1 MIKKMLRKFLRNE
14 SQDLMERVD
23 YFMKHEAFSVIN
35 NIWCHKTKTRFDTLV
50 HADFWASNILF
61 QYDAENQPSNA
72 VMVDFQH
79 VGIGDPIRDIF
90 SLIYS
95 STTSSFRFKHMEM
108 LLRGYFSQFQKY
120 FTGYCFMSRCNFDM
134 FYENCLSY
142 RKFGFVWGLYITS
155 VVLYQDKRS
164 RTGWVSTNQM
174 RRNKCVR
181 DVLTKRLEDIA
192 SDDGNVQSSYQEI
205 RARLLDL
212 IKEARTL
219 NII

>member
-1 MIKKMLRKFLRNE
+1 MLKIDFGPHHLKGD
-14 SQDLMERVD
+14 SCLSSGAGFVLLSI
-23 YFMKHEAFSVIN
+23 FPFP
-35 NIWCHKTKTRFDTLV
+35 NILFYLWTRFDTLV

-155 VVLYQDKRS
+155 V
-164 RTGWVSTNQM
+164 G
-174 RRNKCVR
+174 
-181 DVLTKRLEDIA
+181 KRL
-192 SDDGNVQSSYQEI
+192 
-205 RARLLDL
+205 
-212 IKEARTL
+212 K
-219 NII
+219 

>member
-1 MIKKMLRKFLRNE
+1 
-14 SQDLMERVD
+14 
-23 YFMKHEAFSVIN
+23 
-35 NIWCHKTKTRFDTLV
+35 
-50 HADFWASNILF
+50 
-61 QYDAENQPSNA
+61 
-72 VMVDFQH
+72 MVDFQH

-155 VVLYQDKRS
+155 V
-164 RTGWVSTNQM
+164 G
-174 RRNKCVR
+174 
-181 DVLTKRLEDIA
+181 KRLKENLLKLKSTSERLQHLNPIPILESFGTPVVSPLFNA
-192 SDDGNVQSSYQEI
+192 WNFLRIRKTKGEQCSKCSFLILGSSGLFSIYKGCRIKRRYIPFHSISAMKRFTRLSRQHLFRQFCIKTRGQEQDGSVP
-205 RARLLDL
+205 
-212 IKEARTL
+212 IK
-219 NII
+219 

>member
-1 MIKKMLRKFLRNE
+1 MLCLRFIKGAELNVDTFSFYLRDEKVYTFK
-14 SQDLMERVD
+14 SAP
-23 YFMKHEAFSVIN
+23 FI
-35 NIWCHKTKTRFDTLV
+35 
-50 HADFWASNILF
+50 
-61 QYDAENQPSNA
+61 
-72 VMVDFQH
+72 
-79 VGIGDPIRDIF
+79 
-90 SLIYS
+90 SL
-95 STTSSFRFKHMEM
+95 
-108 LLRGYFSQFQKY
+108 
-120 FTGYCFMSRCNFDM
+120 
-134 FYENCLSY
+134 
-142 RKFGFVWGLYITS
+142 
-155 VVLYQDKRS
+155 VLYQDKRS

>member
-1 MIKKMLRKFLRNE
+1 
-14 SQDLMERVD
+14 
-23 YFMKHEAFSVIN
+23 
-35 NIWCHKTKTRFDTLV
+35 
-50 HADFWASNILF
+50 
-61 QYDAENQPSNA
+61 
-72 VMVDFQH
+72 
-79 VGIGDPIRDIF
+79 
-90 SLIYS
+90 
-95 STTSSFRFKHMEM
+95 
-108 LLRGYFSQFQKY
+108 
-120 FTGYCFMSRCNFDM
+120 MSRCNFDM